1 MAQVYACFHDG
12 KGSVLV
18 IKKNSKGYFFHNP
31 NGPGGAIVPDGQPL
45 NGGGDFCF
53 PGGRLESNDVV
64 EAALK
69 EFLEETNVAV
79 NPAVYRP
86 IPEVY
91 HYKGA
96 GEYYGVYFC
105 APKGLEDIA
114 KSVYG
119 NLVKGAEA
127 AKAVQAGF
135 KGTYDQLRDAYKY
148 CPQDDELSTEVHIVP
163 LNKIG
168 DFFKKDSKT
177 TGWFYTI
184 ATNLI
189 KSSVEST

>member
-18 IKKNSKGYFFHNP
+18 IRKKVKGYFFHNP
-31 NGPGGAIVPDGQPL
+31 KGPGGSIIRDGQPL
-45 NGGGDFCF
+45 NGGGDYCF
-53 PGGRLESNDVV
+53 PGGRLESNNVM

-79 NPAVYRP
+79 NPTIYRP
-86 IPEVY
+86 IPEAY
-91 HYKGA
+91 HYKGE

-105 APKGLEDIA
+105 APNGLDEIA
-114 KSVYG
+114 KAVYG
-119 NLVKGAEA
+119 NLVKGEEA
-127 AKAVQAGF
+127 AKAVREGY

-148 CPQDDELSTEVHIVP
+148 CPQDDELSTSVHVVP

-168 DFFKKDSKT
+168 EFFKKDSKV

-184 ATNLI
+184 ATNLL

>member
-18 IKKNSKGYFFHNP
+18 IRKNVKGYFFHNSK
-31 NGPGGAIVPDGQPL
+31 GPGGSIIPNGQIL

-53 PGGRLESNDVV
+53 PGGKLESQNVV

-79 NPAVYRP
+79 NPAVYKP

-91 HYKGA
+91 HYKGQ
-96 GEYYGVYFC
+96 GEYFGVYFC
-105 APKGLEDIA
+105 APNGLEEIA
-114 KSVYG
+114 KAVLG
-119 NLVKGAEA
+119 NLTKGAEA
-127 AKAVQAGF
+127 AKAVQSGF

-148 CPQDDELSTEVHIVP
+148 CPQDNELSPEVYIVP

-168 DFFKKDSKT
+168 DFFKKDSQA
-177 TGWFYTI
+177 TGWFYSI

-189 KSSVEST
+189 KNSVATA